1 MSIDKYQLFVDLDGV
16 LADFDEGVRRITGK
30 EPAELHPRSMWPAI
44 AKTKGFYDGLNWMS
58 DGRDLWAAVKDYNPA
73 ILTGLPMGKWAE
85 PQKRS
90 WCKRE
95 LGPDIPVITGM
106 SRRKAELAAQW
117 MEDEGLGDRKPVLV
131 DDRLKMKEAWEAAGG
146 LFVLHLNASGSIREL
161 ADLGYPL
168 QTPG

>member
-1 MSIDKYQLFVDLDGV
+1 MSTEKYQLFVDLDGV

-44 AKTKGFYDGLNWMS
+44 AKAKGFYDGLNWMS
-58 DGRDLWAAVKDYNPA
+58 DGRVLWGAVKDFDPV

-90 WCKRE
+90 WCERE
-95 LGPDIPVITGM
+95 LGPEIPVITGT
-106 SRRKAELAAQW
+106 SRKKAELAYQW
-117 MEDEGLGDRKPVLV
+117 MEDKGLGDRILVLV

-146 LFVLHLNASGSIREL
+146 RFILHLNASGSINEL
-161 ADLGYPL
+161 KEMGYPI
-168 QTPG
+168 QTV